1 MCPSSGQE
9 FIYPQQH
16 PRWHELTS
24 EQQGVLLTVMLPM
37 RWKGTPARIA
47 KMIDDIFYFR
57 RCPPVNAQERQELQ
71 R

>member
-24 EQQGVLLTVMLPM
+24 EQQGVLLTVILPM

-57 RCPPVNAQERQELQ
+57 RCPPADGCVRAEAR